1 MPFGRHVGGIFDNP
15 SYVLPGMGYAAE
27 KIVDA
32 QLLAFRPPIKA
43 EEETDMESR
52 TSAKRRSIPK
62 ASNLRV
68 DRAKKCETYS
78 KKPPDMCIQRS
89 APLVVAVGSRVGT
102 EKRYLQLLCGER
114 GRAAGAEAGRNK
126 WRLLLLRRSNRGI
139 LTGRGPTEAGY
150 GGGDEFWPTARSG
163 CSAAR
168 SAFGSCRYRDSGLEA
183 TKWCGVTPEGAALVA
198 YPALVATGIVAEC
211 VLEEE
216 ARSPEQLLA
225 RRDPHLAVAQKV
237 PGEPSSPGALCVAI
251 SMMPGGEAFLSEAPE
266 GPVRQIEGG
275 LAR

>member
-1 MPFGRHVGGIFDNP
+1 MESGDRKAGDSSSPFRRPHGAPRARRCRGVPREMPFGRHVGGIFDNP

-114 GRAAGAEAGRNK
+114 DRAAGAEAGRNK

-150 GGGDEFWPTARSG
+150 GGGANSGRLREAGARRHG
-163 CSAAR
+163 RPSAHVGIGTP
-168 SAFGSCRYRDSGLEA
+168 GSRRRN
-183 TKWCGVTPEGAALVA
+183 GAA
-198 YPALVATGIVAEC
+198 
-211 VLEEE
+211 
-216 ARSPEQLLA
+216 
-225 RRDPHLAVAQKV
+225 
-237 PGEPSSPGALCVAI
+237 
-251 SMMPGGEAFLSEAPE
+251 
-266 GPVRQIEGG
+266 
-275 LAR
+275 